1 MQTDAGASS
10 DERAALRDW
19 ADGIAGRRGRAIAA
33 VALGQRL
40 AGILFAIWR
49 DVTDYDATNVRGPL
63 SSRRAG

>member
-1 MQTDAGASS
+1 M
-10 DERAALRDW
+10 LRDW

-49 DVTDYDATNVRGPL
+49 DGTDYDATNVQGPL
-63 SSRRAG
+63 SSRRAA

>member
-1 MQTDAGASS
+1 VQTDAGASS

-49 DVTDYDATNVRGPL
+49 DGTDYDATNVRGPL